1 MKLVNSNKTKPVVIT
16 PNHIM
21 GIISSLN
28 STYQLNIF
36 LILLKNL
43 KDFSQKEF
51 DKHLAGQKAL
61 LEHEVLT
68 MKISLS
74 DIAKSSE
81 YREVKTAFLKMSK
94 IICEIR
100 YNEDSVEKI
109 WSGSLFSVSIPI
121 KANYSSIIMV
131 NMDVVVARL
140 FINFNRNKSRR
151 ASYYSKINT
160 NIRHHTKFKNSLKL
174 YLYLSLWRNCSNHEI
189 SLIDLCNSLG
199 LSKSYSNPSNFK
211 KHILEPSYQILKDF
225 NDVWFDLDK
234 SKIKKDSNNEN
245 IIELHVI
252 NMVNVE
258 IVKPSR
264 F

>member
-1 MKLVNSNKTKPVVIT
+1 
-16 PNHIM
+16 
-21 GIISSLN
+21 
-28 STYQLNIF
+28 
-36 LILLKNL
+36 
-43 KDFSQKEF
+43 
-51 DKHLAGQKAL
+51 
-61 LEHEVLT
+61 
-68 MKISLS
+68 
-74 DIAKSSE
+74 
-81 YREVKTAFLKMSK
+81 MSK

-100 YNEDSVEKI
+100 YKEDSVEKI

-174 YLYLSLWRNCSNHEI
+174 YHYLSLWRNSSNQEI

-199 LSKSYSNPSNFK
+199 LSKSYSNTSNFK

-245 IIELHVI
+245 IIELHVMNI
-252 NMVNVE
+252 VNVE
-258 IVKPSR
+258 IEQKKASQISDILTSHFDFTFNDFNEVDDIIKSVSKDKLFEKLSHLLPHIYKVKHKAEYTKVALR
-264 F
+264 NNFKL